1 MVGFDCHKM
10 LKIDILSC
18 PDIAD
23 DIPQDSLP
31 SGSPEGCPRGSD
43 IPHSHLCRS
52 QAVGVSSSPTKL
64 DNENEHPFKCMSVLP
79 IYHEYRWKFDEEK
92 WYYWEHDGPAQVH
105 N

>member
-10 LKIDILSC
+10 LEIDILSC
-18 PDIAD
+18 LDIAD

-79 IYHEYRWKFDEEK
+79 LPSVSVKI
-92 WYYWEHDGPAQVH
+92 
-105 N
+105 